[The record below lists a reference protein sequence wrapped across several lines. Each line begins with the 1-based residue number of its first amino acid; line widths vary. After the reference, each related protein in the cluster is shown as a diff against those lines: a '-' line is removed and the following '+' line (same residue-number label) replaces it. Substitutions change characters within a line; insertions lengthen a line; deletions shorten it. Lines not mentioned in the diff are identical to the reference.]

1 MGITSDC
8 GRIIGI
14 PSMHENQG
22 IEYWGEFKP
31 RRATVC
37 IHVVTYTTVV
47 TCVTVVTCITVVTCE
62 CYSVTVQV

>member
-37 IHVVTYTTVV
+37 SDVHDSSDVRDSSDVH
-47 TCVTVVTCITVVTCE
+47 
-62 CYSVTVQV
+62 YSSDM